1 MERRLRNKQRKEEGT
16 LCTRCDG
23 TGYVGRVAAYE
34 VLTITPKIRSL
45 VSQKKTSMEI
55 QDAAVD
61 EGMTTLRNYIVNLI
75 SNQMTTISEL
85 QKILDD

>member
-1 MERRLRNKQRKEEGT
+1 M
-16 LCTRCDG
+16 RCDG
-23 TGYVGRVAAYE
+23 TGYAGRVAAYE
-34 VLTITPKIRSL
+34 VLPITPKIRSL

-55 QDAAVD
+55 LDAAVD

-85 QKILDD
+85 QKILDDQFCY